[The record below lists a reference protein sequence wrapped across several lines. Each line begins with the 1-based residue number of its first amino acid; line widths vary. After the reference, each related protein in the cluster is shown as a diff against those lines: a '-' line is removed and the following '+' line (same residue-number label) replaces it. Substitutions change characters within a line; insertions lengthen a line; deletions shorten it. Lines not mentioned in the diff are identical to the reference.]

1 MTSRLRLR
9 VPIVTAGT
17 IALTLT
23 GCATPSPASP
33 GGVPSATVPAPPVGE
48 VVGQGTVLDDG
59 DGAELCLGAVME
71 SYPPQCSGIPLVDW
85 SWDAVDGEESASTT
99 TWGTYAVQGTYDGR
113 SFTVTRTPIML
124 ALYDPMA
131 PADPI
136 EGRPGAGTEALFQE
150 IQDEVPTLFG
160 DAALS
165 SHTDDGWLWIDVV
178 WDDGTWQDAMDA
190 AYGDDVVIV
199 RSALQPAGG

>member
-1 MTSRLRLR
+1 MTSRSRLRLS
-9 VPIVTAGT
+9 VVAAG
-17 IALTLT
+17 ILALGVA
-23 GCATPSPASP
+23 GCATPSPDAP
-33 GGVPSATVPAPPVGE
+33 GGLPSSTVPAPPIGE
-48 VVGQGTVLDDG
+48 VIGQGTVLDDG
-59 DGAELCLGAVME
+59 EGAELCLGAVMA
-71 SYPPQCSGIPLVDW
+71 SNPPQCSGIPLVDW
-85 SWDAVDGEESASTT
+85 SWDAVDGEETASGT

-131 PADPI
+131 PADPTG
-136 EGRPGAGTEALFQE
+136 GRPGAGTEAQLQE
-150 IQDEVPTLFG
+150 IQDEVPALFG

-165 SHTDDGWLWIDVV
+165 SYADDGWLWIDVV